1 MRTAFSKKMQGV
13 GTRLLGNY
21 GSTVTLVRAGGKV
34 WNPTTGEYDISA
46 DTLIPLI
53 SVPVPVNVSLIN
65 GTTIQA
71 GDMIVKADFSV
82 LPKME
87 DKLEFGGARWSVV
100 GIENKMVNDDI
111 IAYFIQVRK

>member
-1 MRTAFSKKMQGV
+1 MSTAFSRKMQGV
-13 GTRLLGNY
+13 ATRLLGKY

-34 WNPTTGEYDISA
+34 WNPIAGEYDASP
-46 DTLIPLI
+46 DTLIPLT
-53 SVPVPVNVSLIN
+53 SVPVPVSASLID
-65 GTTIQA
+65 GTTIQS

-87 DKLEFGGARWSVV
+87 DKVEFGGARWSVV

>member
-1 MRTAFSKKMQGV
+1 
-13 GTRLLGNY
+13 
-21 GSTVTLVRAGGKV
+21 
-34 WNPTTGEYDISA
+34 
-46 DTLIPLI
+46 
-53 SVPVPVNVSLIN
+53 
-65 GTTIQA
+65 
-71 GDMIVKADFSV
+71 MIVKADFSV